1 MIYMTQEEI
10 KNKIL
15 SILGPENKVE
25 VFEYAKSHK
34 PCVFINGHILDKW
47 TLRKE
52 TTIDTDMIRIVRKNN
67 KNNIQLWKD
76 LILK

>member
-1 MIYMTQEEI
+1 MIYMTREEI

-15 SILGPENKVE
+15 AILGPETKVE

-34 PCVFINGHILDKW
+34 PCVFINGILLDKW
-47 TLRKE
+47 TLRKK
-52 TTIDTDMIRIVRKNN
+52 TTIDTDMVRIVR

>member
-1 MIYMTQEEI
+1 MIYITQEDL
-10 KNKIL
+10 KNNIL
-15 SILGPENKVE
+15 AILGPENKVE

-34 PCVFINGHILDKW
+34 PCVFINGLMLDKW

-52 TTIDTDMIRIVRKNN
+52 TNIDTDVIRIVRTN
-67 KNNIQLWKD
+67 KNNIQRWKD